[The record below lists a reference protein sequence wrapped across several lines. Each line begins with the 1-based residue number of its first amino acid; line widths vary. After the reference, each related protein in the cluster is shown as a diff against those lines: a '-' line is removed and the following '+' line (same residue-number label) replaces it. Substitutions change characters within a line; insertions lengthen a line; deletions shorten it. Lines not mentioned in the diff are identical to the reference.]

1 MSGDRFQAPERQR
14 FQLICGMA
22 SDDALG
28 PIMHVMQSA
37 FDPLYGEAW
46 NHSQTRSMLSM
57 PLTHMIIAEIPVA
70 ATEDP
75 ATGAIGFSMSRRLGD
90 EEELLLIAVIPRWRH
105 FGVGS
110 ALLAQ
115 VIENAK
121 VAGVARM
128 FLEMRSNNPA
138 SHLYHKFGFSQVGLR
153 KNYYKGADSRHYD
166 ALTLSL
172 EL

>member
-1 MSGDRFQAPERQR
+1 MTQDRDQPPEPQR
-14 FQLICGMA
+14 YQLISGMA
-22 SDDALG
+22 ADDALG
-28 PIMHVMQSA
+28 PVMQVMQTA

-46 NHSQTRSMLSM
+46 NRSQARSMLTM
-57 PLTHMIIAEIPVA
+57 PLTHTIIAEIPA
-70 ATEDP
+70 ASIEDP
-75 ATGAIGFSMSRRLGD
+75 AANAIGFSMSRRTGD

-105 FGVGS
+105 FGAGS
-110 ALLAQ
+110 SLLGQ

-138 SHLYHKFGFSQVGLR
+138 SHLYHKFGFTQVGLR
-153 KNYYKGADSRHYD
+153 KNYYKGTDSRHYD